1 MADIDK
7 NFDDDSQFR
16 IDERLGADLKGLF
29 EGGSSVP
36 PEIDRA
42 IMDKARRSLVRRKRP
57 YRVVRWAASVASV
70 AAAAVIVFVLSVD
83 RAEKYDARSPAVFV
97 EAVVAPSKVVPSD
110 IDGNGRVDILDAFKL
125 ARGIEGV
132 ERGATEWD
140 INGDGVVNREDVDY
154 VAFKAVRLDK
164 GV

>member
-1 MADIDK
+1 M
-7 NFDDDSQFR
+7 
-16 IDERLGADLKGLF
+16 
-29 EGGSSVP
+29 
-36 PEIDRA
+36 
-42 IMDKARRSLVRRKRP
+42 
-57 YRVVRWAASVASV
+57 
-70 AAAAVIVFVLSVD
+70 
-83 RAEKYDARSPAVFV
+83 FV